1 MPEAFTKWVEKNWE
15 RIGRA
20 RRILGFLKEN
30 RRYWE
35 VKKGDT
41 GANASKAMPV
51 SSVKQVKDYATIKA
65 YDNGGRVYV
74 HKLVS
79 DKDSGYK
86 KLVDVA
92 DFFAKQGKEVRLT
105 PKKQWYSEFDY
116 DSIYGWVTERHEIL
130 REVPGYEGWRFVV

>member
-20 RRILGFLKEN
+20 KNMPYFLKDN
-30 RRYWE
+30 REYWE
-35 VKKGDT
+35 VKKGKT

-65 YDNGGRVYV
+65 YENGGRVHVY
-74 HKLVS
+74 KLMS
-79 DKDSGYK
+79 DKNSDYK

-92 DFFAKQGKEVRLT
+92 DFFCQAGEGGKAYAKETMALG
-105 PKKQWYSEFDY
+105 
-116 DSIYGWVTERHEIL
+116 I
-130 REVPGYEGWRFVV
+130 